1 MNKNLPKWLPY
12 VIAGLV
18 VIVIIVIIFSTTG
31 RRTQETAAPAEAPS
45 TVASTPAPA
54 QPVQKTPDEEAYEKA
69 RDLYYEGK
77 YKEAID
83 AYRKFIQDFP
93 KSDYADDAQYEIA
106 MCYEFMEDY
115 KKAIE
120 EYEKLL
126 KNYPNSEYVDGAK
139 ASIEYLKEYI
149 KK

>member
-12 VIAGLV
+12 VIVGLV
-18 VIVIIVIIFSTTG
+18 VIIVIAIIISNTG
-31 RRTQETAAPAEAPS
+31 KKPQETAVPS
-45 TVASTPAPA
+45 ESPTSVASTPAPA
-54 QPVQKTPDEEAYEKA
+54 QPVQKSPDEEAYEKA

-77 YKEAID
+77 YKEAIE

-93 KSDYADDAQYEIA
+93 KSEYADDAQYEIA

-120 EYEKLL
+120 EYEKLI

-139 ASIEYLKEYI
+139 ASIEYLKEYT
-149 KK
+149 K